1 MHKGIK
7 ILGKVLLAIVLTVVL
22 LPFAL
27 SLLLGVPAVQNFV
40 VHKAAGVV
48 SSKLETTVAIRH
60 VDIGWFGKAKIE
72 GFYVED
78 YQRDT
83 LLYYLKLVG

>member
-40 VHKAAGVV
+40 VHKAAG
-48 SSKLETTVAIRH
+48 
-60 VDIGWFGKAKIE
+60 
-72 GFYVED
+72 ED
-78 YQRDT
+78 WLQ
-83 LLYYLKLVG
+83 KMNWWIFII